1 MTAGLLTQPRHRK
14 GEFVGNREELQIK
27 RLKAQVTELELV
39 IATQTKL
46 IEIFRSIPGY
56 EGVTLKDDGTS
67 GVSRRIKKK
76 SGIVAKKRS
85 TREPGDFSASAE
97 GQHANDK
104 IVEEPSPSPV

>member
-14 GEFVGNREELQIK
+14 GEFVGKQEEAQIK

-56 EGVTLKDDGTS
+56 EGVTLKDESAS
-67 GVSRRIKKK
+67 GVSLRTKKK
-76 SGIVAKKRS
+76 GGIVAKGRPK
-85 TREPGDFSASAE
+85 REPGNPGERAE
-97 GQHANDK
+97 GQHTNGK
-104 IVEEPSPSPV
+104 VVEEQSPSPA

>member
-1 MTAGLLTQPRHRK
+1 
-14 GEFVGNREELQIK
+14 VGKREEAQIK
-27 RLKAQVTELELV
+27 SLKAQVTELELV

-76 SGIVAKKRS
+76 SGVVAKKRS
-85 TREPGDFSASAE
+85 TREPEESGKCFE
-97 GQHANDK
+97 GQHTNGK
-104 IVEEPSPSPV
+104 VVEEQSFKPA

>member
-1 MTAGLLTQPRHRK
+1 MGKH
-14 GEFVGNREELQIK
+14 EEAQIK

-56 EGVTLKDDGTS
+56 EGVTLKDESAS

-97 GQHANDK
+97 GQHTNGK
-104 IVEEPSPSPV
+104 IVEEPSPSPA